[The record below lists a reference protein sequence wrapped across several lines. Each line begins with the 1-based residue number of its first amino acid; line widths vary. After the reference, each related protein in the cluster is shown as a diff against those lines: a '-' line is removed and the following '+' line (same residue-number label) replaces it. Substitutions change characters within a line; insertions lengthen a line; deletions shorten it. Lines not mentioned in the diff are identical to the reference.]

1 MNVTSLESTIFLTSS
16 LLLLYLYRKQ
26 HDSETMLNMS
36 YKATVAA
43 LIDADRLQYSI
54 NTMSHFVLFSLIF
67 VITMTK
73 MSSFLLTDL
82 YSM

>member
-1 MNVTSLESTIFLTSS
+1 MFLTSP

-26 HDSETMLNMS
+26 HNSEIMLNMS

-43 LIDADRLQYSI
+43 LIDAERLQYSV
-54 NTMSHFVLFSLIF
+54 NTMSHFVLFIF

-82 YSM
+82 YFM